1 MNKSPRGLRILV
13 IVGLIWATIVLF
25 ASAKSEPT
33 ANNVC
38 YLISI
43 LGSGLYTLILYL
55 LRPIW
60 LPAAQ
65 RKPLRSAIIIG
76 VFNAAVAEVLF
87 WAVQMRTGAHGIA
100 ASDNIW
106 LDLIITMPWY
116 TGMVILFVGAQNRQ
130 RFSPATVLLLGGL
143 YEVGAD
149 GIVGGIIIP
158 TVSGAPP
165 NLLQFAVLMVTLS
178 FWQLIFVYSSMVLP
192 SAWVIAANP
201 PPIPATTRR
210 AWRDGLRPLLWLIP
224 YTVYAVIMLF
234 VIYAT
239 TSGYK
244 S

>member
-13 IVGLIWATIVLF
+13 IVGIIWAVIVLF
-25 ASAKSEPT
+25 ASAGSEPT

-43 LGSGLYTLILYL
+43 IGSGLYTLILYL

-65 RKPLRSAIIIG
+65 KKPLRSAILIG

-87 WAVQMRTGAHGIA
+87 WAVQTTTGAHGIA
-100 ASDNIW
+100 ASDNLW

-130 RFSPATVLLLGGL
+130 HFSTATVLLLGGL

-158 TVSGAPP
+158 AISGTPP
-165 NLLQFAVLMVTLS
+165 NLSQWLVLMVTLS
-178 FWQLIFVYSSMVLP
+178 FWQLILVYSSMVLP

-201 PPIPATTRR
+201 PTPVPEMRR
-210 AWRDGLRPLLWLIP
+210 AWRDSLRPLLWLIP
-224 YTVYAVIMLF
+224 YTGYAVLMLF
-234 VIYAT
+234 LIYAT